1 MPFTN
6 FKIPYLLQKTLVL
19 LLLVVAIQANGQS
32 TIDCGGRSKS
42 DRFRAFYCEECRDA
56 SFEMTEYRNKAFKYK
71 INLPTNYK
79 IIEYTK
85 DNRLFAYDPNVQTN
99 LQSFSITVIDTR
111 YHPTFDAYFVEY
123 VNYFNNFIL
132 DEGEFFSY
140 GIFQTDAKEAK
151 YLFHEYQNNGKD
163 VFSLKVFIHAER
175 KVFIIDFAGLQSNYF
190 DILCKYLWIV
200 YSFRDSQ
207 NF

>member
-1 MPFTN
+1 MPMISS
-6 FKIPYLLQKTLVL
+6 KIRYTACLAVFFILMVSALPSN
-19 LLLVVAIQANGQS
+19 AQS
-32 TIDCGGRSKS
+32 STDCGGKAKS
-42 DRFRAFYCEECRDA
+42 DRFRAFYCEECRNNT
-56 SFEMTEYRNKAFKYK
+56 FEMTEYRNKAFKYK
-71 INLPTNYK
+71 INLPSNYK

-85 DNRLFAYDPNVQTN
+85 DNRLFAYDPNVAQN

-163 VFSLKVFIHAER
+163 VFSLKIFIHAER
-175 KVFIIDFAGLQSNYF
+175 KVFIIDFAGLQNNYF